1 MSPYEALSEWLKQDP
16 TWATCKYFRGPWR
29 DLESQRNERLVS
41 IVEDDGQIEVV
52 EQTYVYRVVLVGPTD
67 WESRTGEL
75 KNLRGLMQRVITR
88 ITDEDDAEACGVAQ
102 IDVIGGIMGPGYT
115 DTGRPWYGVSLQLLV

>member
-1 MSPYEALSEWLKQDP
+1 MSPYEALSEWLKQDSP
-16 TWATCKYFRGPWR
+16 WATCKYFRGPWR

-41 IVEDDGQIEVV
+41 IVEDDGQIEQVM
-52 EQTYVYRVVLVGPTD
+52 QTYTYRVVVVGPTD

-75 KNLRGLMQRVITR
+75 KNLRDLMQRIITR
-88 ITDEDDAEACGVAQ
+88 LTVEGDTEACGVAQ

-115 DTGRPWYGVSLQLLV
+115 DTGRPWYGISLQLLV

>member
-16 TWATCKYFRGPWR
+16 TWAACKYFRGPWR

-41 IVEDDGQIEVV
+41 IVEDDGQIEQVM
-52 EQTYVYRVVLVGPTD
+52 QTYTYRVVLVGPTD

-75 KNLRGLMQRVITR
+75 KSLRDLMQRIVTR
-88 ITDEDDAEACGVAQ
+88 LTVEGDTEARGVAQ